1 MEPEV
6 RDLRLRTGI
15 TVPCLIQGEADGPPV
30 LLPPPGDPR
39 TPSDAL

>member
-6 RDLRLRTGI
+6 SDLRLRTGI
-15 TVPCLIQGEADGPPV
+15 TVPCLIQGEADAPPV
-30 LLPPPGDPR
+30 LLPPTSDHR